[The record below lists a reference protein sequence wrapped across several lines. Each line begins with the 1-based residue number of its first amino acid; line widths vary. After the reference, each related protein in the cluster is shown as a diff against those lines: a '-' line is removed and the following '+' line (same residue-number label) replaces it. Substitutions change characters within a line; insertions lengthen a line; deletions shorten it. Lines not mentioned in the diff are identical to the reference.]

1 MHYKDS
7 QLLAE
12 RYEQVRQDELL
23 NEGIVDALK
32 NKLVDWAMSTVAKTI
47 KQFAP
52 DVYKELKQV
61 GSKEELANMVKQQP
75 VSENWRDYEPGQL
88 MKGGSEGFSSKEMES
103 SAKQTPQAA
112 MPEEAP
118 QSKQEVKSAVEKF
131 MGIVKQTG
139 VTLGKVLMGIGVV
152 ITAIAAVL
160 SFANPIGIL
169 CGVLYL
175 KLKND

>member
-1 MHYKDS
+1 
-7 QLLAE
+7 
-12 RYEQVRQDELL
+12 
-23 NEGIVDALK
+23 
-32 NKLVDWAMSTVAKTI
+32 
-47 KQFAP
+47 
-52 DVYKELKQV
+52 
-61 GSKEELANMVKQQP
+61 
-75 VSENWRDYEPGQL
+75 
-88 MKGGSEGFSSKEMES
+88 
-103 SAKQTPQAA
+103 

-169 CGVLYL
+169 CGILYL